1 MCHEFT
7 PKELGAEKE
16 RRNTAVYGA
25 AGISRAS
32 REFIVSTAAIYNW
45 KKKFEELGAAGLE
58 TGAKTAVERELAQL
72 KRENSELKK
81 MVAEREL
88 AIRVKDALLKKN
100 AFLKKKK

>member
-1 MCHEFT
+1 MSLHR
-7 PKELGAEKE
+7 KNWDQKEKE
-16 RRNTAVYGA
+16 EILLFMEQH
-25 AGISRAS
+25 GISRAS
-32 REFIVSTAAIYNW
+32 REFNVSTAAIYNW

-58 TGAKTAVERELAQL
+58 TGVKTAVERELAQL